1 MTTNVLV
8 VQSRPG
14 LLEAETSAGS
24 QRLTAQVQ
32 SLAVSGGD
40 EIVLER
46 AEDGE
51 AWIINQGPR
60 TIAFRYT
67 IRDDA
72 GRPGRRVVGPTRD
85 YLPPGGAREVGL
97 GRRVWWHLREAA

>member
-1 MTTNVLV
+1 MTTNILV

-32 SLAVSGGD
+32 SLAVSDGD

-72 GRPGRRVVGPTRD
+72 GRRSVGPTRD

-97 GRRVWWHLREAA
+97 GCRVWWHLREAA